1 MIYSVFNSN
10 LLLIWGC
17 NLAINKAS
25 LILRLST
32 LHTIT
37 CILMEKLLSLFLHLI
52 KYLCNDDACALR
64 CPLILMW
71 RGSDCASYV
80 KIMAF

>member
-25 LILRLST
+25 LILRLPT
-32 LHTIT
+32 LCTIASV
-37 CILMEKLLSLFLHLI
+37 LMEKLSLFLHLI
-52 KYLCNDDACALR
+52 EYLWNEDTHVLR
-64 CPLILMW
+64 CSLILMW
-71 RGSDCASYV
+71 RGQIV
-80 KIMAF
+80 PPI